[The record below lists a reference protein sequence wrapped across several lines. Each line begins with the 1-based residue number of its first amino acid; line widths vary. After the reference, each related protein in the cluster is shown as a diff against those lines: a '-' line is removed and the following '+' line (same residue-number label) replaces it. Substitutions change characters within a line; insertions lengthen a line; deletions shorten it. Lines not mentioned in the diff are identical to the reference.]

1 MNRIAQSWGEVTSV
15 IRFQDSDFCF
25 ASSLYEWFW
34 WNMLPF
40 WGDSYGKELG
50 GQPLANRR
58 LVPETLSPT
67 VLKELNPVNK
77 YIDELGSGSFLSE
90 TFGVFPGQVQHL
102 NYTLVRDDEL
112 KS

>member
-1 MNRIAQSWGEVTSV
+1 MILMKHVAILG
-15 IRFQDSDFCF
+15 RFIWQ
-25 ASSLYEWFW
+25 
-34 WNMLPF
+34 
-40 WGDSYGKELG
+40 GTG
-50 GQPLANRR
+50 GQPLANRH

-90 TFGVFPGQVQHL
+90 AFGVFPGQVQHL
-102 NYTLVRDDEL
+102 NYTLVRDDVL